1 MNWRPS
7 RSAVYQW
14 GVTALGACAVA
25 VAIWTTEWTSVD
37 YRWAVLCTL
46 TVISAVA
53 TLKMKSAPFSF
64 SIADSF
70 TFATLLLLGPGP
82 ATLTAAVEAFT
93 ISSLLSPEQ
102 RRLDRTLF
110 NVAAVSLAMAAA
122 SAVLS
127 AFVYIT
133 GSQPLTTG
141 WLILATTAV
150 SITYFLANTGTIA
163 VAVALEQQRPPA
175 EIWRT
180 HFLRF
185 GLAYGAGAYT
195 SLLLVLMT
203 PGLNSLEFML
213 LAPSPLA
220 LYAAVRMWIG
230 RINDHVTHL
239 DSINRQYRATIDALA
254 HAVDAKDQVT
264 HGHLRRVQTT
274 CVQLARA
281 LGCTDDSQLH
291 ALEAASLLHDL
302 GKLAIPEHILNK
314 PGKLSPAEY
323 ATMKTHAEIGAA
335 ILSGIEF
342 PFPVVPIVR
351 HHHESWDG
359 TGYPAGLAGEAIPL
373 GARIL
378 AVADC
383 FDALTSD
390 RPYRPAMHRLEA
402 LAIVVERRGTMYDPN
417 VVDEFLK
424 IVDLIDTADVRPFAR
439 DDSPA
444 RVAFAAVHK
453 TPRRQAAVHE
463 NSAIASMAAPI
474 LAMACRITPA
484 TAGIVFV
491 PDESADILTPV
502 ASIGLPIDAVNG
514 VEVRIGERLSG
525 WVAASR
531 QPQYDSDAQLDLAGH
546 ESKLRG
552 AASVPVEQNGKLVA
566 VLTLYAQDRYAFV
579 PTATI
584 VLNGLA
590 ATLCDVPRLAS
601 TRSQRI
607 CA

>member
-1 MNWRPS
+1 MS
-7 RSAVYQW
+7 RRLSRTAVYQW
-14 GVTALGACAVA
+14 SVTAIGACAVA
-25 VAIWTTEWTSVD
+25 VAVWTTEWTAVD
-37 YRWAVLCTL
+37 YRWAVLCSL
-46 TVISAVA
+46 TVISAIA
-53 TLKMKSAPFSF
+53 TLKMKSAPITF

-82 ATLTAAVEAFT
+82 ATLTAAIEALT
-93 ISSLLSPEQ
+93 ISSLLSQ
-102 RRLDRTLF
+102 RRIARTLF
-110 NVAAVSLAMAAA
+110 NVAAVSLAMTAA
-122 SAVLS
+122 SS
-127 AFVYIT
+127 ALGGFVYIT
-133 GSQPLTTG
+133 GSHPLTTG
-141 WLILATTAV
+141 WLILGTTAA
-150 SITYFLANTGTIA
+150 SITYFFVNTGTIA
-163 VAVALEQQRPPA
+163 IAVALEQRRPPS

-230 RINDHVTHL
+230 RINDQVVHL

-274 CVQLARA
+274 CLQLAST
-281 LGCTDDSQLH
+281 LGCTDASQLN

-314 PGKLSPAEY
+314 PGKLTPAEY
-323 ATMKTHAEIGAA
+323 ATMQTHSEIGAE

-342 PFPVVPIVR
+342 PFPVVPLVR
-351 HHHESWDG
+351 HHHENWDG
-359 TGYPAGLAGEAIPL
+359 TGYPAGLAGESIPL

-390 RPYRPAMHRLEA
+390 RPYRPAMRRLEA
-402 LAIVVERRGTMYDPN
+402 LAILVERRGTMYDPN

-424 IVDLIDTADVRPFAR
+424 IVDSIETADVREVAR

-444 RVAFAAVHK
+444 RAAFAAVRNM
-453 TPRRQAAVHE
+453 PRRQAAVHE
-463 NSAIASMAAPI
+463 NSAIANMAAPI
-474 LAMACRITPA
+474 LAAACRITPA

-491 PDESADILTPV
+491 RDESADALTPV
-502 ASIGLPIDAVNG
+502 ASIGLSTDVVSG
-514 VEVRIGERLSG
+514 VEVRVGERLSG
-525 WVAASR
+525 WVAAIR
-531 QPQYDSDAQLDLAGH
+531 RPQYDSDAQLDLAGQH
-546 ESKLRG
+546 PELRG
-552 AASVPVEQNGKLVA
+552 AASVPVEQDGKLVA
-566 VLTLYAQDRYAFV
+566 VFTLYAQDRYAFV

-584 VLNGLA
+584 VLDGLA
-590 ATLCDVPRLAS
+590 ATLKDVPRMAA
-601 TRSQRI
+601 THWQRN

>member
-1 MNWRPS
+1 MIRRDS
-7 RSAVYQW
+7 RTVVYQW
-14 GVTALGACAVA
+14 TVMAMGACALI
-25 VAIWTTEWTSVD
+25 VAIWTTAWTSVD

-46 TVISAVA
+46 TVLSAVA
-53 TLKMKSAPFSF
+53 TLRMKSAPISF
-64 SIADSF
+64 SIADAF

-82 ATLTAAVEAFT
+82 ATLTAALEAFT

-102 RRLDRTLF
+102 RRLGRTLF
-110 NVAAVSLAMAAA
+110 NVAAVSLAMSAAG
-122 SAVLS
+122 SVVGG
-127 AFVYIT
+127 FVHIT

-141 WLILATTAV
+141 WLILATTAG
-150 SITYFLANTGTIA
+150 SITYFLTNTGTVAI
-163 VAVALEQQRPPA
+163 AVALEQQRPPA

-180 HFLRF
+180 HFIRF
-185 GLAYGAGAYT
+185 GLTYGAGAYT
-195 SLLLVLMT
+195 ALLLVLMT

-220 LYAAVRMWIG
+220 LYAAMRMWIG
-230 RINDHVTHL
+230 RINDHVSHL

-264 HGHLRRVQTT
+264 HGHLRRVQAT
-274 CVQLARA
+274 CVHLARA
-281 LGCTDDSQLH
+281 LGCTDPSQLH

-323 ATMKTHAEIGAA
+323 ATMKTHAEIGAE

-351 HHHESWDG
+351 HHHENWDG
-359 TGYPAGLAGEAIPL
+359 SGYPAGLAGEEIPL

-390 RPYRPAMHRLEA
+390 RPYRRAMRRLEA
-402 LAIVVERRGTMYDPN
+402 LDILVERRGTMYDPK
-417 VVDEFLK
+417 VVDEFLE
-424 IVDLIDTADVRPFAR
+424 IVDSIDTLEVSASAA

-444 RVAFAAVHK
+444 GVAFAAVRNM
-453 TPRRQAAVHE
+453 PRQAALHE
-463 NSAIASMAAPI
+463 NSAIASTAAPI
-474 LAMACRITPA
+474 LAAACRITPA

-491 PDESADILTPV
+491 PDEGTDRLTPV
-502 ASIGLPIDAVNG
+502 ASIGLPIEAVHS
-514 VEVRIGERLSG
+514 VDVRIGERLSG

-531 QPQYDSDAQLDLAGH
+531 RAQYDSDAQLDLAGNH
-546 ESKLRG
+546 GQLRG
-552 AASVPVEQNGKLVA
+552 AASMPVEQDGKVVA
-566 VLTLYAQDRYAFV
+566 VLTLYANDRYAFV
-579 PTATI
+579 PTATP

-590 ATLCDVPRLAS
+590 ATLADIPRLSSSSAS
-601 TRSQRI
+601 RRI

>member
-1 MNWRPS
+1 
-7 RSAVYQW
+7 
-14 GVTALGACAVA
+14 
-25 VAIWTTEWTSVD
+25 
-37 YRWAVLCTL
+37 
-46 TVISAVA
+46 
-53 TLKMKSAPFSF
+53 
-64 SIADSF
+64 
-70 TFATLLLLGPGP
+70 
-82 ATLTAAVEAFT
+82 
-93 ISSLLSPEQ
+93 
-102 RRLDRTLF
+102 
-110 NVAAVSLAMAAA
+110 MAAA
-122 SAVLS
+122 GWVLGG
-127 AFVYIT
+127 FVYIT
-133 GSQPLTTG
+133 GSQTLTTG
-141 WLILATTAV
+141 WLILGTTAG
-150 SITYFLANTGTIA
+150 SITYFLTNTGTIA

-185 GLAYGAGAYT
+185 GLTYAAGAYT

-220 LYAAVRMWIG
+220 LYATMRMWIG
-230 RINDHVTHL
+230 RINDQVRHL

-281 LGCTDDSQLH
+281 VGCTDPSQLH

-323 ATMKTHAEIGAA
+323 ATMKTHAEIGAE

-351 HHHESWDG
+351 HPHENWDG
-359 TGYPAGLAGEAIPL
+359 SGYPAGLAGEDIPF

-390 RPYRPAMHRLEA
+390 RPYRRAMHRLEA
-402 LAIVVERRGTMYDPN
+402 LAVLVERRGTMYDPTL
-417 VVDEFLK
+417 VDEFLK
-424 IVDLIDTADVRPFAR
+424 IVDSIDTLEVRASAS

-444 RVAFAAVHK
+444 GLAFAAVRNM
-453 TPRRQAAVHE
+453 PRQAAVHE
-463 NSAIASMAAPI
+463 NSAIASTAAPI
-474 LAMACRITPA
+474 LAAACRITPA

-491 PDESADILTPV
+491 PDEAADRLTPV
-502 ASIGLPIDAVNG
+502 ASIGLPIEAVNR
-514 VEVRIGERLSG
+514 VDVRIGERLSG

-531 QPQYDSDAQLDLAGH
+531 QAQYDSDAQLDLAGYQ
-546 ESKLRG
+546 SQLRG
-552 AASVPVEQNGKLVA
+552 AASMPVEQDGQVVA
-566 VLTLYAQDRYAFV
+566 VLTLYATDRYAFV
-579 PTATI
+579 ATATL

-590 ATLCDVPRLAS
+590 ATLGDIPRLGS
-601 TRSQRI
+601 RTSQRI
-607 CA
+607 CASHAPAIECRPTAWASIRRRTAAIFGIRRRA